1 MIVVSDTTPIISL
14 VKGEQLS
21 ILEKLYGKVLVPE
34 SVYNELI
41 LNDFYRDE
49 VQTIKDC
56 KFLSV
61 HKIQNQNLVDVLKKD
76 VGLDVGEGEALVL
89 YKEQNADLLLMDE
102 HKGRNVAKQMSMRFI
117 GTLGILML
125 AFDKNLMTAN
135 QIEETLSILVD
146 KRLSRNL
153 CNKVLKY
160 IGLSE
165 KF

>member
-61 HKIQNQNLVDVLKKD
+61 QKIQNQNLVDVLKKD